1 MENILLKGAVTELM
15 GTFDA
20 DEKLDLGMYRAQ
32 IDFQMEAGIEGL
44 FCNGLSGESLY
55 MTKEEKLSVTKATV
69 EKAKGKL
76 PIIGN
81 IAEMRPCD
89 AREMLDNYVDL
100 GVDGIC
106 ITQPYVFGYGNDA
119 IVKFYCDLAQATDL
133 PVYIYNAPQTNNTM
147 SPAVVAKIVNN
158 NDNVIGYKDST
169 QDIIHLQTL
178 MASIPEDKHFECV
191 AGSDATIFPTLTVGG
206 CGIVSLVSAVFPQ
219 PIIDVCDAWF
229 AGDVTKAFEAQKRV
243 LEIRTALKSGP
254 LLSSYKYAASL
265 IGLELGYVRGPLVEP
280 TEAQKAALKE
290 NLLKLGLVK

>member
-1 MENILLKGAVTELM
+1 MKNILEGAITELM
-15 GTFDA
+15 GTFD
-20 DEKLDLGMYRAQ
+20 ENQKLDLGMYDQQ
-32 IDFQMEAGIEGL
+32 IDFQLNAGIAGL

-55 MTKEEKLSVTKATV
+55 MTQDEKLEVTKHAV
-69 EKAKGKL
+69 AKAHGKV
-76 PIIGN
+76 PVIGN

-89 AREMLDNYVDL
+89 AAYMLKAYEDL

-106 ITQPYVFGYGNDA
+106 ITQPSVFGYGNDA
-119 IVKFYCDLAQATDL
+119 IVKYFCDLAQATQL
-133 PVYIYNAPQTNNTM
+133 PVYVYNAPQTNNTM

-178 MASIPEDKHFECV
+178 MASIHADKHFECV
-191 AGSDATIFPTLTVGG
+191 AGSDATIFPTLAVGG

-229 AGDVTKAFEAQKRV
+229 EGDVKKAFEAQKRV
-243 LEIRTALKSGP
+243 LDIRTALKSGP
-254 LLSSYKYAASL
+254 LLSGYKYAASL

-280 TEAQKAALKE
+280 SQAHKAALKE
-290 NLLKLGLVK
+290 NLTKLGLVK

>member
-20 DEKLDLGMYRAQ
+20 NEKLDLGMYANQ
-32 IDFQMEAGIEGL
+32 VDFQMNAGIAGV

-55 MTKEEKLSVTKATV
+55 MTKEEKIAVTKVAV
-69 EKAKGKL
+69 EKAGGKL
-76 PIIGN
+76 PVIGN
-81 IAEMRPCD
+81 IAEMRPVD
-89 AREMLDNYVDL
+89 AREMLDAYVEA

-106 ITQPYVFGYGNDA
+106 ITQPSVFGYGNDA
-119 IVKFYCDLAQATDL
+119 LVKFYSDLAQATTL

-147 SPAVVAKIVNN
+147 SPDLVAKIIKA

-178 MASIPEDKHFECV
+178 MAAVPADKHFECV
-191 AGSDATIFPTLTVGG
+191 AGSDATIFPTLAVGG

-219 PIIDVCDAWF
+219 PVIDVCDAWF
-229 AGDVTKAFEAQKRV
+229 AGNIEKSFEAQKRV

-254 LLSSYKYAASL
+254 LLSGYKYAASL
-265 IGLELGYVRGPLVEP
+265 IGLELGYIRGPLVEP
-280 TEAQKAALKE
+280 NETQKTALKA
-290 NLLKLGLVK
+290 NLTKLGLVK